1 MARGAAN
8 KPGNVL
14 IVVVFAL
21 VTLLGITLRNKKIE
35 RIGEAAQTTAFSS
48 VTPSTTPA
56 GQALSDSVEASASA
70 TLPRPTDGQ
79 ATPALEVPLSQSDD
93 LSGSLWKAVFYT
105 ALLLGAILGAAM
117 MFKKYGGDRFRQT
130 SSPDIEIVGRKYLNP
145 KQSIAI
151 VKVRNKELLLGI
163 TDQSIQLLDRLDS
176 DET

>member
-117 MFKKYGGDRFRQT
+117 IIKKYGGDRFRQT